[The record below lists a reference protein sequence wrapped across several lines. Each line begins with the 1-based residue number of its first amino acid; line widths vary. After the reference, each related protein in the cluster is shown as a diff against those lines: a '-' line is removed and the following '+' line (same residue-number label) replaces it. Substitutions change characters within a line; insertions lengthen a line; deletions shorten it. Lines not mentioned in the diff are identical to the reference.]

1 MSYVPQAAIAPVII
15 ITGAIMM
22 EAIGN
27 IDMHDFAA
35 WFPAFLI
42 IVLIPLT
49 NSISTG
55 LAFGFV
61 CYPILRVASGDGR
74 NLHPAMYVL
83 GGLFLADL
91 VLSAIL

>member
-1 MSYVPQAAIAPVII
+1 
-15 ITGAIMM
+15 MM
-22 EAIGN
+22 ESIGN
-27 IDMHDFAA
+27 IDMSDFAA

-42 IVLIPLT
+42 VVLIPMT

-61 CYPILRVASGDGR
+61 FYPILRVVSGDGR
-74 NLHPAMYVL
+74 SVRGPMYLL
-83 GGLFLADL
+83 GGLFLIDL